1 MISVYMGN
9 ALDESVEENDRV
21 YGTGKA
27 AEICGVDKAIII
39 KWFDEGR
46 LKGFRIP
53 TGARVRRIL
62 QSSLIEFM
70 EEHSIIKNIRYYTTG
85 DVAKYCKVTSR
96 TVSTWFDQGL
106 LDGYRI
112 PGSQD
117 RRILPDSLVKLLKE
131 NGMYEYLKDNIPE

>member
-1 MISVYMGN
+1 MVN
-9 ALDESVEENDRV
+9 TLNESVEENEGV
-21 YGTGKA
+21 YGIGEA
-27 AEICGVDKAIII
+27 AKICGVSNDIII

-53 TGARVRRIL
+53 IGARVRRIL
-62 QSSLIEFM
+62 KSSLIEFM
-70 EEHSIIKNIRYYTTG
+70 KEHSIIKNIRYYTTG
-85 DVAKYCKVTSR
+85 EVAKYCNMAPR

-131 NGMYEYLKDNIPE
+131 NGMYDYLKDNIPE